1 MRRGWLDLVLG
12 TILGLSLCGPAL
24 AGLAV
29 QCGPQRQS
37 YEAAEAPAILDA
49 AGVVQ
54 AIGQVSG
61 SLPIERARQGDRHTA
76 TFVVSVTR
84 PPGFGT
90 DRHWE
95 ATWFEVLLHPTRRP
109 IETASL
115 VRLEVAPPA
124 PTPAGTVLTVTAAG
138 IDRQWWP
145 RHWDLIVLACNDH
158 GWEPVL
164 NGPKNGRAL
173 RLHASVSVWVPSPFL
188 ALAAAA
194 GAVVGLYLLLA
205 LAAMG
210 TQARQY
216 AFARDAARAEERQPP
231 SRLLFALSPV
241 VIVQDSFGHA
251 SLARMQ
257 LMLFTLVL
265 TGVYAYVLTETLAL
279 PEMSNSVLALLGITV
294 TGSVLA
300 RTADRPVLTTPN
312 RLWLLGTGVIDAS
325 PRLPA
330 WRDLI
335 AAEGEIDMTRVQA
348 LVFTLFA
355 AAALAVNGTA
365 NLANFEIPDQINY
378 LMGISQTAYIAG
390 KSLPREAANRLNDE
404 VRALREAEAAVL
416 KGTDPGATTAFVTA
430 RSGAAVA
437 LLDVFGERFQDAAL
451 RDLEPGQRVATAARP
466 VD

>member
-1 MRRGWLDLVLG
+1 MRHGWLGLILAMLLG
-12 TILGLSLCGPAL
+12 AAPAL
-24 AGLAV
+24 GQVAV
-29 QCGPQRQS
+29 QCSAQRQPF
-37 YEAAEAPAILDA
+37 EPLAGPPRLDATAIAAELAR
-49 AGVVQ
+49 
-54 AIGQVSG
+54 VSD
-61 SLPIERARQGDRHTA
+61 SLVIERVAQGARHSSTLVA
-76 TFVVSVTR
+76 TVKR
-84 PPGFGT
+84 PPNFGS

-95 ATWFEVLLHPTRRP
+95 ATWFEALLHPVRRP
-109 IETASL
+109 LDPAAL

-124 PTPAGTVLTVTAAG
+124 PERDSTRLTITAAG
-138 IDRQWWP
+138 IDRHWWP
-145 RHWDLIVLACNDH
+145 RHWDLIILACNDH
-158 GWEPVL
+158 GYEPAS
-164 NGPKNGRAL
+164 GAGENGRAV
-173 RLHASVSVWVPSPFL
+173 RVHASEPVWVPSRFL
-188 ALAAAA
+188 ALATAA
-194 GAVVGLYLLLA
+194 GAVIGLYLLLA
-205 LAAMG
+205 LASIG
-210 TQARQY
+210 IQGRQY
-216 AFARDAARAEERQPP
+216 AFARAAARDAERPP
-231 SRLLFALSPV
+231 PPRLLFALSPV

-251 SLARMQ
+251 SLARLQ
-257 LMLFTLVL
+257 LLLFTLVL
-265 TGVYAYVLTETLAL
+265 TGVYAYVLSATLVL

-312 RLWLLGTGVIDAS
+312 RLWLLGTGIVDAS

-390 KSLPREAANRLNDE
+390 KALPREAANRLNDE
-404 VRALREAEAAVL
+404 VKALREAEAAVL

-451 RDLEPGQRVATAARP
+451 RDLEPGQRLAATSRP